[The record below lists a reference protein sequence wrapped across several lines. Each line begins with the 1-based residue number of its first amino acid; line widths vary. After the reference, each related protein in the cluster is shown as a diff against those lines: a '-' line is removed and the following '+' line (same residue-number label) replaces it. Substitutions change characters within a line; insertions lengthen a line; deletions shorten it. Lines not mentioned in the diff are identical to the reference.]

1 MGADMLNLDHLAE
14 PTRAWVEAVAAEFD
28 LDAHHHRLLILAAQ
42 AFDRAEEARVILA
55 RDGLTYL
62 DRFGAPKARP
72 EVAVERDA
80 RIAFARLLRELDLDL
95 VGEPD
100 TPRPPSLRSNR
111 G

>member
-1 MGADMLNLDHLAE
+1 MDLPTDHLAPE
-14 PTRAWVEAVAAEFD
+14 TRAWVEQVRDQFD
-28 LDAHHHRLLILAAQ
+28 LDAHHDRLLMLAAG
-42 AFDRAEEARVILA
+42 AFDRAEQARLLLA
-55 RDGLTYL
+55 RDGLITSTDQGGL
-62 DRFGAPKARP
+62 KPHPA
-72 EVAVERDA
+72 VAIERDA

>member
-1 MGADMLNLDHLAE
+1 MHLDHLAE
-14 PTRAWVEAVAAEFD
+14 ATRDWVLAVVAEYD
-28 LDAHHHRLLILAAQ
+28 LDRHHHRLLVLAAQ

-55 RDGLTYL
+55 ETGLTYL

-100 TPRPPSLRSNR
+100 APRPPSLRSNR